1 MEESS
6 SRAYKTFITLFI
18 FGIAMGYL
26 EAVVV
31 VYLRELH
38 YPQGFAFPLSIFT
51 LETMWIEWGREFA
64 TIVMLIA
71 IGIIAG
77 KNFLQRFSY
86 FLFTFAIWDIFY
98 YVFLKLTLNWPQSLL
113 TWDILF
119 LIPVPWVGPVLAP
132 VICSLTMILIGCSI
146 VFKEEQGYTVTMKA
160 LDWVLML
167 LGAFI
172 IFCTFIHDY
181 FIIVF
186 HEGLASGFGSL
197 ATNQKLQQMIS
208 QYIPTHYNWFLFAVG
223 EILILASAT
232 ITFRRARL
240 TTRG

>member
-1 MEESS
+1 
-6 SRAYKTFITLFI
+6 
-18 FGIAMGYL
+18 MGYL
-26 EAVVV
+26 LLCVLEAHF
-31 VYLRELH
+31 EL
-38 YPQGFAFPLSIFT
+38 A
-51 LETMWIEWGREFA
+51 A
-64 TIVMLIA
+64 V
-71 IGIIAG
+71 
-77 KNFLQRFSY
+77 
-86 FLFTFAIWDIFY
+86 TFNMGY
-98 YVFLKLTLNWPQSLL
+98 SVPH
-113 TWDILF
+113 
-119 LIPVPWVGPVLAP
+119 PVPWVGPVLAP

-223 EILILASAT
+223 ENFNTCFCHNHI
-232 ITFRRARL
+232 
-240 TTRG
+240 

>member
-1 MEESS
+1 MEKS

-31 VYLRELH
+31 VYLRGLH

-51 LETMWIEWGREFA
+51 MGTLWIEWGREFA
-64 TIVMLIA
+64 TIVMLA
-71 IGIIAG
+71 TIGIVSG
-77 KNFLQRFSY
+77 KNFLQKFSY
-86 FLFTFAIWDIFY
+86 FLFAFAIWDIFY

-132 VICSLTMILIGCSI
+132 VICSLTMILIGCMI
-146 VFKEEQGYTVTMKA
+146 VFMEERGYTVTMKVW
-160 LDWVLML
+160 DWVLML

-172 IFCTFIHDY
+172 VFCTFIHDY
-181 FIIVF
+181 FIIIF
-186 HEGLASGFGSL
+186 HEGLASGFGNL
-197 ATNQKLQQMIS
+197 VTNPHIQEMIS
-208 QYIPTHYNWFLFAVG
+208 QYVPTSYNWFLFAVG
-223 EILILASAT
+223 EILILASAVLT
-232 ITFRRARL
+232 IRRARSAV
-240 TTRG
+240 RS

>member
-1 MEESS
+1 MEKS
-6 SRAYKTFITLFI
+6 SRAYKTFITLCI

-31 VYLRELH
+31 VYLRELN
-38 YPQGFAFPLSIFT
+38 YPQGFAFPLSIFPMGT
-51 LETMWIEWGREFA
+51 LWIEWGREFA
-64 TIVMLIA
+64 TIVMLA
-71 IGIIAG
+71 TIGIVSG

-132 VICSLTMILIGCSI
+132 IICSLTMILLSFAV
-146 VFKEEQGYTVTMKA
+146 VFMEERGYTVTMKVW
-160 LDWVLML
+160 DWVLML

-172 IFCTFIHDY
+172 VFCTFIHDY
-181 FIIVF
+181 FIIIF
-186 HEGLASGFGSL
+186 REGLTSGFGNL
-197 ATNQKLQQMIS
+197 ATNPHLQEMIS
-208 QYIPTHYNWFLFAVG
+208 KYVPTSYNWFLFSVG
-223 EILILASAT
+223 EILILTSIAL
-232 ITFRRARL
+232 IFRRAKS
-240 TTRG
+240 TAQN

>member
-1 MEESS
+1 MGESS

-132 VICSLTMILIGCSI
+132 VICSLTMILIGCMI
-146 VFKEEQGYTVTMKA
+146 VFTEEQGYTVTMKVW
-160 LDWVLML
+160 DWVLML

-172 IFCTFIHDY
+172 IFCTFIYDY
-181 FIIVF
+181 FIIIF
-186 HEGLASGFGSL
+186 HEGLASGFSNL
-197 ATNQKLQQMIS
+197 TTNPHLQEMIS
-208 QYIPTHYNWFLFAVG
+208 QYVPTSYNWSLFLVG
-223 EILILASAT
+223 EILILASAVLS
-232 ITFRRARL
+232 IRRARS
-240 TTRG
+240 TVRS